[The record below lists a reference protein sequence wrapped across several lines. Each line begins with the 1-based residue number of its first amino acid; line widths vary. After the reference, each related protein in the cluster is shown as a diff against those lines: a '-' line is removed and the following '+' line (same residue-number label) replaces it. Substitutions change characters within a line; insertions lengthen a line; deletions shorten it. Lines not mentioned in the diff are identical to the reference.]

1 MSIDYL
7 VTLGISKLMAQRGGT
22 LIVLDKNGEM
32 TLSQIPLTSVQNY
45 Q

>member
-1 MSIDYL
+1 MSIAYL
-7 VTLGISKLMAQRGGT
+7 VTPGISKLTAQRGGT
-22 LIVLDKNGEM
+22 LIVLDGDGEM